1 VSESS
6 IHALVHRATLALAS
20 LRAKV
25 PLRRA
30 NVVGPNARV
39 FGVPYV
45 ENRGK
50 LEIGADF
57 TLSSEPVVSH
67 LVVGRGATL
76 RIGNRVSIGHG
87 AAIATDA
94 SITIEDDVI
103 LSPMVMMMDT
113 DFHDVKSFDAPSA
126 TKPIVIE
133 EGARIGAGAVI
144 LKGSH
149 VGRGARVAAGSV
161 VFGVVPPGALVRGV
175 PARPVRERAHHV
187 DLEPAEVAER
197 VRHVVADTFGVQR
210 SVELSD
216 GPRTIPGWDSL
227 GILRL
232 LVSIEDEL
240 GLSLPDNAIAH
251 ARTVGEIVDA
261 VLRED

>member
-1 VSESS
+1 MKDSAL
-6 IHALVHRATLALAS
+6 HALVHRATLAFAS
-20 LRAKV
+20 LHAKV

-30 NVVGPNARV
+30 DRVGPHARV

-45 ENRGK
+45 ENRGR

-57 TLSSEPVVSH
+57 TFSSEPVVSH
-67 LVVGRGATL
+67 LVVGRGAVL
-76 RIGNRVSIGHG
+76 RIGDRVSIGHG
-87 AAIATDA
+87 AAIAADA
-94 SITIEDDVI
+94 SITLADDVI

-113 DFHDVKSFDAPSA
+113 DFHDVKSIDAPSS

-133 EGARIGAGAVI
+133 EGARIGAGAMI

-161 VFGVVPPGALVRGV
+161 VFGTVPAGALVRGV
-175 PARPVRERAHHV
+175 PARPVRERARHV
-187 DLEPAEVAER
+187 NLEPTEVAER
-197 VRHVVADTFGVQR
+197 VRRVVAETFDVRR
-210 SVELSD
+210 SVELNDS
-216 GPRTIPGWDSL
+216 PRTIPGWDSL

>member
-1 VSESS
+1 MSGVHS
-6 IHALVHRATLALAS
+6 LVHRAALALGA
-20 LRAKV
+20 LRAKL
-25 PLRRA
+25 PLRQA
-30 NVVGPNARV
+30 NRVGPNARV
-39 FGVPYV
+39 FGVPFV
-45 ENRGK
+45 ENHGTM
-50 LEIGADF
+50 EIGADF
-57 TLSSEPVVSH
+57 TLSSEPVMSH

-76 RIGNRVSIGHG
+76 HIGDRVSIGHG
-87 AAIATDA
+87 AAIAADA
-94 SITIEDDVI
+94 AITLGNDVI

-113 DFHDVKSFDAPSA
+113 DFHDVSSMDAPSEK
-126 TKPIVIE
+126 KPIVIE
-133 EGARIGAGAVI
+133 DGARIGAGVII

-161 VFGVVPPGALVRGV
+161 VFGTVPDGAMVRGV

-187 DLEPAEVAER
+187 DLEPAEVVER
-197 VRHVVADTFGVQR
+197 VRRVVAETFDVAR
-210 SVELSD
+210 PIELND
-216 GPRTIPGWDSL
+216 GPKTIPGWDSL

-232 LVSIEDEL
+232 LVSVEDEL